1 MPSVLAVPAPLPDT
15 TPLHLSPLSDNFQA
29 VVLLSCDH
37 VWQCCVQAGGVM
49 DLTGPGLALSAVSL
63 RVEATAVSSELLE
76 V

>member
-37 VWQCCVQAGGVM
+37 VWQCGVQAGGVM
-49 DLTGPGLALSAVSL
+49 DLTGPVLALSL

>member
-1 MPSVLAVPAPLPDT
+1 MSWQCRHRYL

-37 VWQCCVQAGGVM
+37 VWQCGVQAGGVM
-49 DLTGPGLALSAVSL
+49 DLTGPGLALSAVAL
-63 RVEATAVSSELLE
+63 RVEAAAVSSELLE